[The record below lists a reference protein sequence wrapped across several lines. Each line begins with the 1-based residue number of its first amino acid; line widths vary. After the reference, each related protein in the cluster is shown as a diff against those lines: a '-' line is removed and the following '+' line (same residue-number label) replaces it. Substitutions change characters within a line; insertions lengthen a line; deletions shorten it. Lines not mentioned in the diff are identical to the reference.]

1 MVPQIL
7 RQVVKRPLIFSP
19 VNRGNNVGRMKMR
32 CQLYKVSRFDRT
44 STLNQTF
51 SYVIFFEYFAIILS
65 YFYDFVSNCISNLCS
80 LSSAVYPLGPPP
92 NKCSTNEPIVD
103 LLNLLQTDYVG
114 NQEHI
119 FFSKCSCQ
127 KIIFLKHSSGLG
139 DWNLAHFLTQFC
151 VIIS

>member
-1 MVPQIL
+1 MWEGW
-7 RQVVKRPLIFSP
+7 KW
-19 VNRGNNVGRMKMR
+19 GA
-32 CQLYKVSRFDRT
+32 
-44 STLNQTF
+44 
-51 SYVIFFEYFAIILS
+51 SYISQSFWQNFHSKSDLFMYDFLEYFAIILS

-80 LSSAVYPLGPPP
+80 LSSTVCPLGLPLS
-92 NKCSTNEPIVD
+92 KCSTNEPIVN

-119 FFSKCSCQ
+119 FFSKRSCQ
-127 KIIFLKHSSGLG
+127 KIIFLKHSPGLG